1 MKEITLFVIATL
13 IVTIY
18 LSNFS
23 LSDKQLQAEVSNTQV
38 DYFTKYGAEEC
49 TKTLEVECA
58 IDIERTVVAC
68 SKAF

>member
-1 MKEITLFVIATL
+1 MKEITLFIIAAL
-13 IVTIY
+13 IAAIY

-23 LSDKQLQAEVSNTQV
+23 LSDKQLQTQVDHDQV
-38 DYFTKYGAEEC
+38 DYFTKYGAEQC